1 MNVIQRGI
9 HMNSIQKLQAY
20 LPDSATAAL
29 ITSEINCRY
38 FSGFNYTDGAVL
50 ITKDEA
56 FLLCDFRYF
65 EAAEKFAAPGVTVVQ
80 FKRLYDTVNDLIVNR
95 KLKSLMLEEESVTI
109 ARLAVLREKLRAEL
123 LTDAKLSEKIRLI
136 RVIKTPDEI
145 ALITEAQRITER
157 ALTELLN
164 FVKPGVTERQMSVE
178 LEHLIHVYGGERIA
192 FELITIAGAN
202 TSLPHGVPGDYA
214 VQDGDFFTF
223 DIGSVYH
230 GYHSDMTRTYAVG
243 HATDRMREIYDI
255 VYQAHLLAA
264 QKVIAGNTTGDVDAA
279 ARDYIESKGFGQYFG
294 HSTGHGVGLEIH
306 EDPRVYKTDSTVLA
320 DGMVITD
327 EPGIY
332 LPGQFGVRIEDM
344 IVVEG
349 DHSYTLADLPKE
361 LIIL

>member
-1 MNVIQRGI
+1 MI
-9 HMNSIQKLQAY
+9 SIQKLREY
-20 LPDSATAAL
+20 LPDGATAAL
-29 ITSEINCRY
+29 ITSEINARY
-38 FSGFNYTDGAVL
+38 FSAFNYTDGAVL

-56 FLLCDFRYF
+56 FLLCDFRYI
-65 EAAEKFAAPGVTVVQ
+65 EAAQRCADPDVTVVQ
-80 FKRLYDTVNDLIVNR
+80 FTRLYDTINDIILNKNI
-95 KLKSLMLEEESVTI
+95 KSLMIEEESVTVAHLAI
-109 ARLAVLREKLRAEL
+109 LKDRLNADI
-123 LTDAKLSEKIRLI
+123 LTDAKLSGRIRAI
-136 RVIKTPDEI
+136 RIIKTADEI
-145 ALITEAQRITER
+145 ALITKAQRITER

-202 TSLPHGVPGDYA
+202 TSLPHGVPGDY
-214 VQDGDFFTF
+214 VVRDGDFFTF
-223 DIGSVYH
+223 DIGSVYQ

-243 HATDRMREIYDI
+243 HATDRMREIYDV
-255 VYQAHLLAA
+255 VYQAHLRAA
-264 QKVIAGNTTGDVDAA
+264 EKIVAGNTTADVDTA
-279 ARDYIESKGFGQYFG
+279 ARDYIESKGYGKYFG

-306 EDPRVYKTDSTVLA
+306 EDPRVYKTDSTVLR

-344 IVVEG
+344 IVVDG
-349 DHSYTLADLPKE
+349 DHSYTLAALPKE

>member
-1 MNVIQRGI
+1 ML
-9 HMNSIQKLQAY
+9 SIKKLQNF

-29 ITSEINCRY
+29 ITSEINARY
-38 FSGFNYTDGAVL
+38 FSGFNFTDGAVL

-56 FLLCDFRYF
+56 FLLCDFRYI

-80 FKRLYDTVNDLIVNR
+80 FKRLYDTINDLIVNR
-95 KLKSLMLEEESVTI
+95 KLKALMVEEESVTI
-109 ARLAVLREKLRAEL
+109 SRLAVLREKLRAEI
-123 LTDAKLSEKIRLI
+123 LTDAKLSEEIRAI
-136 RVIKTPDEI
+136 RVIKTADEI
-145 ALITEAQRITER
+145 ALITKAQRITER

-164 FVKPGVTERQMSVE
+164 YVKPGVTERQMSVE

-223 DIGSVYH
+223 DIGSVYQ

-243 HATDRMREIYDI
+243 HATDKMREIYDT
-255 VYQAHLLAA
+255 VYQAHRMAFN
-264 QKVIAGNTTGDVDAA
+264 KIVAGNTTADVDIA
-279 ARDYIESKGFGQYFG
+279 ARDYIESKGYGDYFG

-306 EDPRVYKTDSTVLA
+306 EDPRVYKTDATVLR

-344 IVVEG
+344 VVV
-349 DHSYTLADLPKE
+349 DANHSYTLADLPKE

>member
-1 MNVIQRGI
+1 MQ
-9 HMNSIQKLQAY
+9 SIEKLQNF
-20 LPDSATAAL
+20 LPDSTTAAL
-29 ITSEINCRY
+29 ITSEINARY
-38 FSGFNYTDGAVL
+38 FSGFNFTDGAVL

-56 FLLCDFRYF
+56 FLLCDFRYI

-80 FKRLYDTVNDLIVNR
+80 FKRLYDTINDLIVNR
-95 KLKSLMLEEESVTI
+95 KLKALMVEEESVTI
-109 ARLAVLREKLRAEL
+109 SRLAVLREKLRAEI
-123 LTDAKLSEKIRLI
+123 LTDAKLSEEIRAI
-136 RVIKTPDEI
+136 RVIKTADEI
-145 ALITEAQRITER
+145 ALITKAQRITER

-164 FVKPGVTERQMSVE
+164 YVKPGVTERQMSVE

-223 DIGSVYH
+223 DIGSVYQ

-243 HATDRMREIYDI
+243 HATDKMREIYDT
-255 VYQAHLLAA
+255 VYQAHRMAFN
-264 QKVIAGNTTGDVDAA
+264 KIVAGNTTADVDIA
-279 ARDYIESKGFGQYFG
+279 ARDYIESKGYGDYFG

-306 EDPRVYKTDSTVLA
+306 EDPRVYKTDTTVLR

-344 IVVEG
+344 VVVDA